1 MEMLTIF
8 SASRHHNF
16 FSYSISTTL
25 NSDSPQVSIPPLKLH
40 PLLRSLPVRLRSI
53 STTRAPRCISA
64 APRPPP
70 PPESDSPVKI
80 PLKLVSRQAFSGVL
94 MVLLS
99 GGTGLVG
106 KLYRFKDRAW
116 IFFAVLFWLS
126 LFFWYS
132 AWDGR
137 NSDKG
142 SRFRK

>member
-70 PPESDSPVKI
+70 PPESDSP
-80 PLKLVSRQAFSGVL
+80 
-94 MVLLS
+94 
-99 GGTGLVG
+99 GLVG